1 MVCNFHEEGAK
12 LKTNNNF
19 CKHNVTLMD
28 YPGQYQRWP
37 VPKME
42 VICQFLKSCGN
53 WLSCREYNV
62 LLMHC
67 DRGGGWHVL
76 AFMLAALLIF
86 RKQCNGE
93 EMALDMVYKQA
104 PREILHS
111 MMPLD
116 PISSQLR
123 YLEYVSKWNVALD
136 WPELDRALRL
146 DCIILRYIP
155 NFDGKGVCQP
165 MFRIYGQDPARAD
178 KSSNILYSM
187 PKRAKNVRAYKQGEY
202 ELIIV
207 DINCHVKGD
216 VLIESI
222 NLKGD
227 MESEQM
233 MFHTMFNTA
242 FLRSNIL
249 MLNRD
254 KVDILWDAKDQFPK
268 DFRAEILFSEIDVAT
283 AVPENGTSWFEEKE
297 GLPVEAFSKAQEIF
311 SNGDW
316 MSPRED
322 PALQQRR
329 ASDIMQEKLDK
340 SSDRYM
346 ERDTFVH
353 RTGPKMPQ
361 EKKNN
366 SKCFSPSNMEIQS
379 GSSTK
384 KKQDNDMSRK
394 EEKNVEVDA
403 TPRQSSCSDS
413 TTSMQRTGPKMSQE
427 KKKEENCLMHSNLDA
442 NSVSSTKK
450 TSDNGMSRKEDK
462 TNKVGATPPRPSCS
476 DSNTSLHQTG
486 SKLPQEKSKEEN
498 SDLLRSLE
506 VCSESSTKKSS
517 DNGMI
522 RKEDKGNKDDATP
535 QQPSCSD
542 SNTSLHQTGSKL
554 PKEKSKEEN
563 ADLPQ
568 SLEVRSVSSTKKPTD
583 NGMIG
588 KEDKANKDDATPQQP
603 SCSDSTTSLH
613 QTGSKLPQEK
623 SKEENADLPRSLEV
637 RSVSSTKKSSDNG
650 MIRKEDKGNKD
661 DATPQ
666 QPSCS
671 DSNTSLHQTGS
682 KLPEE
687 KSKEEN
693 VDLPQSLD
701 VRSVSS
707 TKKPTDNGVIRKEDK
722 ANKDDVTQRQPSC
735 SDSNTSLHQTGSKM
749 PQEKSKEENAN
760 LPRSLE
766 VRSVSSTKKSSDNGM
781 IRKEGKANNDD
792 TTPRQPSCSDSNTSL
807 HETGSK
813 LSEEKSKEENV
824 DLPQSLEVRSVSST
838 KKPTDNGVIRKEDK
852 ANKDDVTQR
861 QPSCSDS
868 NTSLHQTG
876 SKMPQEKSKEENA
889 DLPRSLEVRSVSST
903 KKSSNNGMI
912 RKEGKTNN
920 DDTTPRQPSCSDS
933 NTSLHETGSKLP
945 EEKSKEENVDL
956 PRSLEVRS
964 VSSTK
969 KPTDNGVIR
978 KEDKA
983 NKDDTTPRQPS
994 CSDSTTSLHQTGSK
1008 MPRDKKKEESHFLP
1022 PNLEARSMSSTKK
1035 IPDNDISR
1043 NEDKTVK
1050 VDSTLQR
1057 PSSSNSPTSHQ
1068 TGPIMPQGKKKEA
1081 NSISSSNLESQ
1092 FVPSTTKTQGND
1104 MSTKQHKTIE
1114 VDATPPR
1121 PSSYDSITSSHQTG
1135 PTMPQYK
1142 KKQENEQ
1149 TSDNYMSRKED
1160 KSIKVDSTLQQPSSF
1175 NNSTTS
1181 SHQTDP
1187 TIPQGKNK
1195 ETNSVLSS
1203 TSENQSVP
1211 STKKTL
1217 DNDKSRK
1224 EDKTTKVDAS
1234 PLQPISSN
1242 SISSSHLTDPTMPQK
1257 KKNEASCILP
1267 SNMEVQ
1273 SVSSTKQNSNK
1284 DMSRKEDDAIKVDA
1298 TLPRSNSSDST
1309 TSFQQTGSQLHQEK
1323 EKEANCVL
1331 PSNPESKSMPS
1342 TKKPLDNDIS
1352 RKEDNAIKVD
1362 ATPPHSSS
1370 SDSTTSFN
1378 QTGSKMPQ
1386 EKTKEAN
1393 CILPSSLESKPMPST
1408 NKIPD
1413 NDMSSKQNKTIKVE
1427 ASPARSTSSD
1437 STTSSY
1443 QTGSKMPHELKKE
1456 ANCSMPSNSEIQSV
1470 SSTKHTPDND
1480 MNRKEDKTIKA
1491 DAALP
1496 GPESKSLYS
1505 KQHSS
1510 ELSIPGS
1517 VDTSSSAPIS
1527 PKTPPPKPCM
1537 TSSAKEVHDYP
1548 PHKESSSPMKSRNLV
1563 TEETESNSQDRSQSL
1578 NVTSKNG
1585 TASSCTNQNKS
1596 QADADSNPP
1605 ACEITSTKVPPPNSP
1620 VSSPTCMKNILPVRT
1635 RLDSSPSKT
1644 QAPPSPH
1651 TPPQKDHEQIRVR
1664 HPPSPPTPPPKNE
1677 THSKAGPSPS
1687 PPPPPPP
1694 PCIYRKAESP
1704 TIAPPPPPPPPAA
1717 AENSS
1722 NSALHKSA
1730 HVPSAPAAPPPP
1742 TVYSK
1747 SGLRSDNGFPMSLS
1761 GSIDGNNMLGAE
1773 GRRSSPKGRTLSHI
1787 ISAKNNTKKLKPLH
1801 WMKLSRAVKG
1811 SLWDETQKSDEASK
1825 APEIDMSE
1833 LENLFSA
1840 PVPSKGPAKKSSV
1853 QSSVGP
1859 KSDKVQL
1866 IDHTR
1871 AYNCEILLSKV
1882 KVPLQD
1888 LMSSVLTLE
1897 ESVLDTD
1904 QVENLMK
1911 FCPTKEEIEVLK
1923 GYAGEKEKLGRCEQF
1938 FLELMKVPRVES
1950 KLRVFSFKIEFHSQR
1965 IMQTILSLGNALNQG
1980 TAKGSAIGF
1989 RLDSLLK
1996 LTETR
2001 SRNNKITL
2009 MHYLC
2014 KVLADKLPEV
2024 LDFSKDLANL
2034 EPAAKIQLKFLAEEM
2049 QAIRKG
2055 LEKVKHEQSSSEND
2069 GPISETFCKGGNVD
2083 ALIIYFGEDP
2093 TRCPLEQVVTTLLN
2107 FTGMFNKANDENH
2120 NQLELE
2126 MKKTEE
2132 SATKK

>member
-1 MVCNFHEEGAK
+1 MQRKQCSWNVPNGLLQISHRVYVFDSCLTLEYDWSKDQYKEYTNRIVGQFLENVQDASIMVCNFHEEDAK
-12 LKTNNNF
+12 LRTTNNF
-19 CKHNVTLMD
+19 CKHNVTVMD

-42 VICQFLKSCGN
+42 VICEFLKSCGN
-53 WLSCREYNV
+53 WLSHGEQNV

-104 PREILHS
+104 PREILHL

-268 DFRAEILFSEIDVAT
+268 DFRAEILFSEMDVAT

-329 ASDIMQEKLDK
+329 ASDIMQEKLDA
-340 SSDRYM
+340 SSDQYM
-346 ERDTFVH
+346 ESDTFSH
-353 RTGPKMPQ
+353 RTGPNMPQ
-361 EKKNN
+361 EKKNTA
-366 SKCFSPSNMEIQS
+366 KCFSPSNLEIKS
-379 GSSTK
+379 GSSPK
-384 KKQDNDMSRK
+384 KKHDNDVSRK
-394 EEKNVEVDA
+394 EDKNIEVDA
-403 TPRQSSCSDS
+403 TPRQSSCPDS
-413 TTSMQRTGPKMSQE
+413 NTSMQNMSPKMTQK
-427 KKKEENCLMHSNLDA
+427 KKKEENCLLTSNLDA
-442 NSVSSTKK
+442 HSVSSTTK
-450 TSDNGMSRKEDK
+450 TQDNGMSRKEDK
-462 TNKVGATPPRPSCS
+462 AKKIGATPP
-476 DSNTSLHQTG
+476 
-486 SKLPQEKSKEEN
+486 
-498 SDLLRSLE
+498 
-506 VCSESSTKKSS
+506 
-517 DNGMI
+517 
-522 RKEDKGNKDDATP
+522 
-535 QQPSCSD
+535 
-542 SNTSLHQTGSKL
+542 
-554 PKEKSKEEN
+554 
-563 ADLPQ
+563 
-568 SLEVRSVSSTKKPTD
+568 
-583 NGMIG
+583 
-588 KEDKANKDDATPQQP
+588 QP

-623 SKEENADLPRSLEV
+623 SKENADLPPSLEV
-637 RSVSSTKKSSDNG
+637 
-650 MIRKEDKGNKD
+650 
-661 DATPQ
+661 
-666 QPSCS
+666 
-671 DSNTSLHQTGS
+671 H
-682 KLPEE
+682 
-687 KSKEEN
+687 
-693 VDLPQSLD
+693 
-701 VRSVSS
+701 
-707 TKKPTDNGVIRKEDK
+707 
-722 ANKDDVTQRQPSC
+722 
-735 SDSNTSLHQTGSKM
+735 
-749 PQEKSKEENAN
+749 
-760 LPRSLE
+760 
-766 VRSVSSTKKSSDNGM
+766 
-781 IRKEGKANNDD
+781 
-792 TTPRQPSCSDSNTSL
+792 
-807 HETGSK
+807 
-813 LSEEKSKEENV
+813 
-824 DLPQSLEVRSVSST
+824 
-838 KKPTDNGVIRKEDK
+838 
-852 ANKDDVTQR
+852 
-861 QPSCSDS
+861 
-868 NTSLHQTG
+868 
-876 SKMPQEKSKEENA
+876 
-889 DLPRSLEVRSVSST
+889 SVSST

-912 RKEGKTNN
+912 RKE
-920 DDTTPRQPSCSDS
+920 
-933 NTSLHETGSKLP
+933 
-945 EEKSKEENVDL
+945 
-956 PRSLEVRS
+956 
-964 VSSTK
+964 
-969 KPTDNGVIR
+969 
-978 KEDKA
+978 DKA
-983 NKDDTTPRQPS
+983 NKDDATPLQPS

-1008 MPRDKKKEESHFLP
+1008 LPQEKSKENADLPPSLEVHSVSSTKKSSDNCMIRKEDKANKDDATPRQPSCSDSTTSLHQAGSKTPQDKRKEENHLLP
-1022 PNLEARSMSSTKK
+1022 PNLEAHSVSSNKK

-1057 PSSSNSPTSHQ
+1057 PSNSNSTTSHQ
-1068 TGPIMPQGKKKEA
+1068 TSPIMPQGKKKEA
-1081 NSISSSNLESQ
+1081 NYIPSSNLESQ
-1092 FVPSTTKTQGND
+1092 SMHSTTKTPDNNV
-1104 MSTKQHKTIE
+1104 STKQDKTIE
-1114 VDATPPR
+1114 VNATPPR
-1121 PSSYDSITSSHQTG
+1121 SSSSDFITSSHQTG
-1135 PTMPQYK
+1135 YTMPQEK
-1142 KKQENEQ
+1142 KKEANCIVPPNMEVQSVSSTKQ
-1149 TSDNYMSRKED
+1149 TSDNYISRKED
-1160 KSIKVDSTLQQPSSF
+1160 KTIKFDSTPQQPNSF
-1175 NNSTTS
+1175 NSTTS
-1181 SHQTDP
+1181 SQKTDP
-1187 TIPQGKNK
+1187 TMPQGKKK
-1195 ETNSVLSS
+1195 EANSILSS
-1203 TSENQSVP
+1203 NLENQSAP
-1211 STKKTL
+1211 STKKTP

-1224 EDKTTKVDAS
+1224 YDKTTKVDAS
-1234 PLQPISSN
+1234 PPQPSS
-1242 SISSSHLTDPTMPQK
+1242 SDSTSSSHQTDPIMPQK
-1257 KKNEASCILP
+1257 KKKEGNCILP

-1273 SVSSTKQNSNK
+1273 SVSSTKQNLNK
-1284 DMSRKEDDAIKVDA
+1284 DMRRKEDEAIKVDA
-1298 TLPRSNSSDST
+1298 TLPRPSSSSDST
-1309 TSFQQTGSQLHQEK
+1309 TSFHQTGSKVPQEK
-1323 EKEANCVL
+1323 EKEANYTL
-1331 PSNPESKSMPS
+1331 PSNLESKPVPS
-1342 TKKPLDNDIS
+1342 TKKSLDNDIS
-1352 RKEDNAIKVD
+1352 RKEDKAIKVD
-1362 ATPPHSSS
+1362 ATPPRPSS
-1370 SDSTTSFN
+1370 SDSTTSFH
-1378 QTGSKMPQ
+1378 QTGSEMPQ
-1386 EKTKEAN
+1386 EKPKEAN
-1393 CILPSSLESKPMPST
+1393 SVSPSNLESKPMPST

-1413 NDMSSKQNKTIKVE
+1413 NDTRSKQNKTINVD

-1437 STTSSY
+1437 STTSSH
-1443 QTGSKMPHELKKE
+1443 QTGSKMPHEVKKE
-1456 ANCSMPSNSEIQSV
+1456 ANCFLPSNLEIQSV

-1480 MNRKEDKTIKA
+1480 TNRKEDKTVKVEF
-1491 DAALP
+1491 ALP
-1496 GPESKSLYS
+1496 GPDSKSLYS
-1505 KQHSS
+1505 KQNSS
-1510 ELSIPGS
+1510 ECSLPSS
-1517 VDTSSSAPIS
+1517 VDTSSSDSIS
-1527 PKTPPPKPCM
+1527 PQTPPPQSHV
-1537 TSSAKEVHDYP
+1537 TRSAKEVHDYP
-1548 PHKESSSPMKSRNLV
+1548 PHKESSSPLKSRNLA
-1563 TEETESNSQDRSQSL
+1563 TQETKSNSQDRNQSL
-1578 NVTSKNG
+1578 NFTSKNE
-1585 TASSCTNQNKS
+1585 TASSCTYQNKS
-1596 QADADSNPP
+1596 QTDAGSHPP
-1605 ACEITSTKVPPPNSP
+1605 ASEITSTKLPPPHSP

-1644 QAPPSPH
+1644 QAPLSPH
-1651 TPPQKDHEQIRVR
+1651 TPPQKDQETIRIR

-1677 THSKAGPSPS
+1677 KHANTEPSLS

-1694 PCIYRKAESP
+1694 PCLYRKAESS

-1717 AENSS
+1717 AEHSS
-1722 NSALHKSA
+1722 NSALQKSA
-1730 HVPSAPAAPPPP
+1730 HVPAAPAAPPPP

-1747 SGLRSDNGFPMSLS
+1747 SGLKSDNGFPMSLS
-1761 GSIDGNNMLGAE
+1761 GMAGVE

-1801 WMKLSRAVKG
+1801 WMKLSKAVKG

-1840 PVPSKGPAKKSSV
+1840 PVPSKGHAKKSNI
-1853 QSSVGP
+1853 QNSVGP

-1888 LMSSVLTLE
+1888 LMSSVLALE

-1923 GYAGEKEKLGRCEQF
+1923 GYTGEKEKLGRCEQF

-1950 KLRVFSFKIEFHSQR
+1950 KLRVFSFKIEFHSQVSDLRNSLHVVNAASEEIRNSIKLKR

-2014 KVLADKLPEV
+2014 KVMSYIIL
-2024 LDFSKDLANL
+2024 
-2034 EPAAKIQLKFLAEEM
+2034 FL
-2049 QAIRKG
+2049 
-2055 LEKVKHEQSSSEND
+2055 
-2069 GPISETFCKGGNVD
+2069 CCCC
-2083 ALIIYFGEDP
+2083 AL
-2093 TRCPLEQVVTTLLN
+2093 
-2107 FTGMFNKANDENH
+2107 
-2120 NQLELE
+2120 
-2126 MKKTEE
+2126 
-2132 SATKK
+2132 

>member
-1 MVCNFHEEGAK
+1 MSMQRKKSSYNLPNGLLQISDRVYVFDSCLTLEYDWSKDQCKESTNGIIGQFLENVQDASIMVCNFHEEGDK

-42 VICQFLKSCGN
+42 VICRFLKSCGN
-53 WLSCREYNV
+53 WLSSGEHNV

-86 RKQCNGE
+86 RKQCNRE

-104 PREILHS
+104 PREILHL

-155 NFDGKGVCQP
+155 NFDGKCVCQP

-268 DFRAEILFSEIDVAT
+268 DFRAEILFSEMDVAT

-322 PALQQRR
+322 PAIQQRR
-329 ASDIMQEKLDK
+329 ASDIMQEKLD
-340 SSDRYM
+340 SNSDQYM
-346 ERDTFVH
+346 DRDTFVH
-353 RTGPKMPQ
+353 GTGPNMPQ
-361 EKKNN
+361 EKRNKA
-366 SKCFSPSNMEIQS
+366 KCFSPSNLEIQS
-379 GSSTK
+379 GSKTK
-384 KKQDNDMSRK
+384 KTQGNDMSRK

-403 TPRQSSCSDS
+403 TPRQSSRSDS
-413 TTSMQRTGPKMSQE
+413 TTSMQQTCPKMTPK
-427 KKKEENCLMHSNLDA
+427 KKKEENCLMPSNLDA
-442 NSVSSTKK
+442 HSVSSTKK
-450 TSDNGMSRKEDK
+450 TIDNGMSRKEDK
-462 TNKVGATPPRPSCS
+462 ANNVGATPPLPSCS

-486 SKLPQEKSKEEN
+486 SKLP
-498 SDLLRSLE
+498 R
-506 VCSESSTKKSS
+506 
-517 DNGMI
+517 
-522 RKEDKGNKDDATP
+522 
-535 QQPSCSD
+535 
-542 SNTSLHQTGSKL
+542 
-554 PKEKSKEEN
+554 
-563 ADLPQ
+563 
-568 SLEVRSVSSTKKPTD
+568 
-583 NGMIG
+583 
-588 KEDKANKDDATPQQP
+588 
-603 SCSDSTTSLH
+603 
-613 QTGSKLPQEK
+613 EK

-637 RSVSSTKKSSDNG
+637 SSVSSTKKSSDNG
-650 MIRKEDKGNKD
+650 MIRKEDKANKD
-661 DATPQ
+661 DA
-666 QPSCS
+666 
-671 DSNTSLHQTGS
+671 
-682 KLPEE
+682 
-687 KSKEEN
+687 
-693 VDLPQSLD
+693 
-701 VRSVSS
+701 SS
-707 TKKPTDNGVIRKEDK
+707 
-722 ANKDDVTQRQPSC
+722 RQPSC
-735 SDSNTSLHQTGSKM
+735 SDSNTSLHPTGSKL
-749 PQEKSKEENAN
+749 PQDKSKEESAD

-766 VRSVSSTKKSSDNGM
+766 VHSVSSIKKPADNGM
-781 IRKEGKANNDD
+781 
-792 TTPRQPSCSDSNTSL
+792 
-807 HETGSK
+807 
-813 LSEEKSKEENV
+813 
-824 DLPQSLEVRSVSST
+824 
-838 KKPTDNGVIRKEDK
+838 IRKEDK
-852 ANKDDVTQR
+852 ANKDDATPR
-861 QPSCSDS
+861 QPSRSDS
-868 NTSLHQTG
+868 TSLHQTG
-876 SKMPQEKSKEENA
+876 SKMPQ
-889 DLPRSLEVRSVSST
+889 
-903 KKSSNNGMI
+903 
-912 RKEGKTNN
+912 
-920 DDTTPRQPSCSDS
+920 
-933 NTSLHETGSKLP
+933 
-945 EEKSKEENVDL
+945 
-956 PRSLEVRS
+956 
-964 VSSTK
+964 
-969 KPTDNGVIR
+969 
-978 KEDKA
+978 
-983 NKDDTTPRQPS
+983 
-994 CSDSTTSLHQTGSK
+994 
-1008 MPRDKKKEESHFLP
+1008 DKKKEENHLLP
-1022 PNLEARSMSSTKK
+1022 SNLEAHSMSSTKK

-1043 NEDKTVK
+1043 NEDKSVK

-1057 PSSSNSPTSHQ
+1057 PSSSNSTTLHQTQ
-1068 TGPIMPQGKKKEA
+1068 TGPITTQGEKEA

-1092 FVPSTTKTQGND
+1092 PMPSTKKTPDNNT
-1104 MSTKQHKTIE
+1104 STKQDKTNK

-1121 PSSYDSITSSHQTG
+1121 PSSSNSITSSHQTG
-1135 PTMPQYK
+1135 PAMPQEK
-1142 KKQENEQ
+1142 NKEANCILPSNMEDQSVSSTKQ

-1160 KSIKVDSTLQQPSSF
+1160 KTIKVDSTPQQPSSF
-1175 NNSTTS
+1175 NSTTS
-1181 SHQTDP
+1181 SHQTGP

-1195 ETNSVLSS
+1195 ETKPSNL
-1203 TSENQSVP
+1203 ENQSLP

-1234 PLQPISSN
+1234 PPQPSSSN
-1242 SISSSHLTDPTMPQK
+1242 SISSSHQMDPTMPQEK
-1257 KKNEASCILP
+1257 KKEVNSMLP

-1273 SVSSTKQNSNK
+1273 SVTSTKQNPNK
-1284 DMSRKEDDAIKVDA
+1284 DMRIKDDETIKVDA
-1298 TLPRSNSSDST
+1298 TLPRPSSLDST
-1309 TSFQQTGSQLHQEK
+1309 IYVHQTGSKMPQE
-1323 EKEANCVL
+1323 EAKEANCVL
-1331 PSNPESKSMPS
+1331 PSNLESKPMTS

-1352 RKEDNAIKVD
+1352 KMEDKTIKVD
-1362 ATPPHSSS
+1362 ATPPHPSN
-1370 SDSTTSFN
+1370 SDSNTSFQ

-1386 EKTKEAN
+1386 EKAKEAN
-1393 CILPSSLESKPMPST
+1393 CVLPSNLESKPMPST
-1408 NKIPD
+1408 NKISD
-1413 NDMSSKQNKTIKVE
+1413 NDMSSKQNKSINVD

-1437 STTSSY
+1437 STTSLH
-1443 QTGSKMPHELKKE
+1443 QTGSKVPHELKKE
-1456 ANCSMPSNSEIQSV
+1456 ASCSMPSNSEIQSV
-1470 SSTKHTPDND
+1470 SSTEHTPDND
-1480 MNRKEDKTIKA
+1480 MNRKEDKTMKA
-1491 DAALP
+1491 DAALA
-1496 GPESKSLYS
+1496 GPDSKSLYS

-1510 ELSIPGS
+1510 DLSLPGS
-1517 VDTSSSAPIS
+1517 VDTSSSGPIS
-1527 PKTPPPKPCM
+1527 PKTPPPKPRV
-1537 TSSAKEVHDYP
+1537 TSSGKKVHDYP
-1548 PHKESSSPMKSRNLV
+1548 PHKESSSQMKSRNLV
-1563 TEETESNSQDRSQSL
+1563 TEETKSSSQDRTQSL
-1578 NVTSKNG
+1578 NFTSKNG
-1585 TASSCTNQNKS
+1585 TESSCTYQNKS
-1596 QADADSNPP
+1596 QADAGSDPP
-1605 ACEITSTKVPPPNSP
+1605 ASEITSTKPPPPHSP

-1635 RLDSSPSKT
+1635 RLDSSPSKA

-1651 TPPQKDHEQIRVR
+1651 TPPQKDHESIKVR

-1677 THSKAGPSPS
+1677 THANAGASLS

-1694 PCIYRKAESP
+1694 PCPSRKAESP
-1704 TIAPPPPPPPPAA
+1704 TTAPPPPPPPPAA
-1717 AENSS
+1717 AENS
-1722 NSALHKSA
+1722 A
-1730 HVPSAPAAPPPP
+1730 HVPAAPAAPPPP

-1747 SGLRSDNGFPMSLS
+1747 SGLKSDNGFPMSLS
-1761 GSIDGNNMLGAE
+1761 GSVDGNNMLGAE

-1840 PVPSKGPAKKSSV
+1840 PVPSKGPAKKSNA
-1853 QSSVGP
+1853 QNSVGP

-1888 LMSSVLTLE
+1888 LM
-1897 ESVLDTD
+1897 
-1904 QVENLMK
+1904 
-1911 FCPTKEEIEVLK
+1911 
-1923 GYAGEKEKLGRCEQF
+1923 GYTGEKEKLGRCEQF

-1950 KLRVFSFKIEFHSQR
+1950 KLRVFSFKIEFHSQVSDLR
-1965 IMQTILSLGNALNQG
+1965 NSLHVVNAASEEAWQSSFILGLFLTILSLGNALNQG

-2055 LEKVKHEQSSSEND
+2055 LEKVQNEQSSSEND
-2069 GPISETFCKGGNVD
+2069 GPISQTFCKNSKEFLCSAEAEVSSLASLYSVVGGNVD

-2093 TRCPLEQVVTTLLN
+2093 NRCPLEQVVTTLLN
-2107 FTGMFNKANDENH
+2107 FTGMFNKANEENH